1 MKKIVLGILI
11 GLTSVFFLT
20 GCTNEIDKLITTE
33 SDVKIE
39 NSNVTLKVREE
50 TLTNKGATFVL
61 ENNRK
66 DIIDYTLAYE
76 IEAKRDNKWY
86 KLGVIA
92 EFVEE
97 IYEVDAKS
105 TDQII
110 VDWEKT
116 YLKLPKGEYRLV
128 KEISVPSTLELF
140 YVAGEFTIK

>member
-11 GLTSVFFLT
+11 GLTSVFLLT

-61 ENNRK
+61 ENNRR

-140 YVAGEFTIK
+140 YVAGEFKIK

>member
-11 GLTSVFFLT
+11 GLTSIFLLT

-39 NSNVTLKVREE
+39 DSNVTLKVREE

>member
-11 GLTSVFFLT
+11 GLTSVFLLT

-61 ENNRK
+61 ENNRR

-86 KLGVIA
+86 KLGIIA

-116 YLKLPKGEYRLV
+116 YLKLPKGEYRLI

-140 YVAGEFTIK
+140 YVAGEFKIK

>member
-11 GLTSVFFLT
+11 GLTSVFLLT

-86 KLGVIA
+86 KLGIIA
-92 EFVEE
+92 EFIEE

-140 YVAGEFTIK
+140 YVAGEFKIK

>member
-11 GLTSVFFLT
+11 GLTSVFLLT

-61 ENNRK
+61 ENNRR

-110 VDWEKT
+110 VDWENT

-140 YVAGEFTIK
+140 YVAGEFKIK

>member
-11 GLTSVFFLT
+11 GLTSIFLLT

-39 NSNVTLKVREE
+39 DSNVTLKVREE

-66 DIIDYTLAYE
+66 DIIDYTNAYE

-86 KLGVIA
+86 KLGVIV

-110 VDWEKT
+110 VDWENT

-128 KEISVPSTLELF
+128 KEISIPATLELF
-140 YVAGEFTIK
+140 YVAGEFTIE

>member
-11 GLTSVFFLT
+11 SLTSIFLLT
-20 GCTNEIDKLITTE
+20 GCTNEIDKLITTK

-39 NSNVTLKVREE
+39 DSNVTLKVREE
-50 TLTNKGATFVL
+50 TLTNKGATFIL

-86 KLGVIA
+86 KLGIIP

-140 YVAGEFTIK
+140 YVAGEFKIK

>member
-11 GLTSVFFLT
+11 GLTSVFLLT

-140 YVAGEFTIK
+140 YVAGEFTIE

>member
-11 GLTSVFFLT
+11 GLTSVFLLT

>member
-11 GLTSVFFLT
+11 GLTSIFLLT

-39 NSNVTLKVREE
+39 DSNVTLKVREE

-86 KLGVIA
+86 KLGIIN
-92 EFVEE
+92 EFIEE

-110 VDWEKT
+110 VDWENT

-128 KEISVPSTLELF
+128 KEISVPATLELF

>member
-11 GLTSVFFLT
+11 SLTSIFLLT

-39 NSNVTLKVREE
+39 DSNVTLKVREE

-92 EFVEE
+92 DFVEE

-110 VDWEKT
+110 VDWENT

-128 KEISVPSTLELF
+128 KEISVPATLELF

>member
-11 GLTSVFFLT
+11 GLTSVFLLT

-61 ENNRK
+61 ENNRR

-86 KLGVIA
+86 KLGIIN

-110 VDWEKT
+110 VDWENT

>member
-11 GLTSVFFLT
+11 GLTSVFLLT

-86 KLGVIA
+86 KLGIIA

-110 VDWEKT
+110 IDWEKT

-140 YVAGEFTIK
+140 YVAGEFKIK

>member
-11 GLTSVFFLT
+11 SLTSIFLLT

-110 VDWEKT
+110 VDWENT

>member
-11 GLTSVFFLT
+11 SLTSIFLLT

-39 NSNVTLKVREE
+39 DSNVTLKVREE

-61 ENNRK
+61 ENNRR

-86 KLGVIA
+86 KLGIIN
-92 EFVEE
+92 EFIEE

-110 VDWEKT
+110 VDWENT

-140 YVAGEFTIK
+140 YVAGEFTIE

>member
-11 GLTSVFFLT
+11 GLTSVFLLT

-86 KLGVIA
+86 KLGIIA

-116 YLKLPKGEYRLV
+116 YLKLPKGEYRLI

-140 YVAGEFTIK
+140 YVAGEFKIE

>member
-11 GLTSVFFLT
+11 SLTSIFLLT

-86 KLGVIA
+86 KLGIIN
-92 EFVEE
+92 EFIEE

-110 VDWEKT
+110 VDWENT

>member
-11 GLTSVFFLT
+11 GLTSVFLLT

-61 ENNRK
+61 ENNRR

-86 KLGVIA
+86 KLGIIN
-92 EFVEE
+92 EFIEE

-110 VDWEKT
+110 VDWENT

-140 YVAGEFTIK
+140 YVAGEFKIK

>member
-1 MKKIVLGILI
+1 M
-11 GLTSVFFLT
+11 
-20 GCTNEIDKLITTE
+20 NEIDKLITTE

-86 KLGVIA
+86 KLGIIA

-140 YVAGEFTIK
+140 YVAGEFKIK

>member
-11 GLTSVFFLT
+11 GLTSVFLLT

-86 KLGVIA
+86 KLGIIN
-92 EFVEE
+92 EFIEE

-110 VDWEKT
+110 VDWENT

>member
-11 GLTSVFFLT
+11 GLTSVFLLT

-50 TLTNKGATFVL
+50 TLTNKGATFIL

-86 KLGVIA
+86 KLGIIA

-140 YVAGEFTIK
+140 YVAGEFKIK

>member
-1 MKKIVLGILI
+1 MKKKVLGILI
-11 GLTSVFFLT
+11 GLTSVFLLT

-140 YVAGEFTIK
+140 YVAGEFKIK

>member
-11 GLTSVFFLT
+11 GLTSIFLLT

-39 NSNVTLKVREE
+39 DSNVTLKVREE
-50 TLTNKGATFVL
+50 TLTNTGATFVL

-66 DIIDYTLAYE
+66 DIIDYTIAYE
-76 IEAKRDNKWY
+76 IEAKRDDKWY
-86 KLGVIA
+86 KLGIIN

-110 VDWEKT
+110 VDWENT

>member
-11 GLTSVFFLT
+11 GLTSIFLLT

-39 NSNVTLKVREE
+39 DSNVTLKVREE

-110 VDWEKT
+110 VDWKNT

-128 KEISVPSTLELF
+128 KEISVPATLELF